1 MGRGDPRWATTYSC
15 TAAKVI
21 SSGLQQCRRY
31 LVCNNVN
38 SKSRP
43 DATWHLLF
51 IILRNELSI
60 QRLSPGQSLSNS
72 HKIWIFRYG
81 ATALYAL
88 TVDSTGRNLP
98 LHAFPEGWQFERS
111 ITLRLD
117 RSSPK
122 HDLIKATLAAIG
134 KHGFYLTHAALLDL
148 PLDLDALGFTAP
160 TVPDSAP
167 KKPVA
172 SDKIAGRKGRR
183 GAGAAPIRTIP
194 VGS

>member
-1 MGRGDPRWATTYSC
+1 M
-15 TAAKVI
+15 I
-21 SSGLQQCRRY
+21 STGLQQCRRN

-60 QRLSPGQSLSNS
+60 KRLFPGQSLSNS
-72 HKIWIFRYG
+72 HKIWVFRYG

-88 TVDSTGRNLP
+88 TADSTGRNLP
-98 LHAFPEGWQFERS
+98 LYAFPAGWQFERS

-134 KHGFYLTHAALLDL
+134 KHGFYLTHAALQDL
-148 PLDLDALGFTAP
+148 PLDLAAWFHGSDGTEFSTQEAGCLGQ
-160 TVPDSAP
+160 DR
-167 KKPVA
+167 
-172 SDKIAGRKGRR
+172 RKEGQA

>member
-1 MGRGDPRWATTYSC
+1 M
-15 TAAKVI
+15 I
-21 SSGLQQCRRY
+21 STGLQQCRRN
-31 LVCNNVN
+31 LVCNNVK
-38 SKSRP
+38 SKSRS

-60 QRLSPGQSLSNS
+60 KRLFPGQSLSNS
-72 HKIWIFRYG
+72 HKIWVFRYG

-88 TVDSTGRNLP
+88 TADSTGRNLP
-98 LHAFPEGWQFERS
+98 LYAFPAGWQFERS

-134 KHGFYLTHAALLDL
+134 KHGFYLTHAALQDL
-148 PLDLDALGFTAP
+148 PLDLAPGFTAP
-160 TVPDSAP
+160 TVPNSAP